1 MSICKDIGVHQET
14 LDKMHIANF
23 VGDTLSTTEQS
34 LLKISRALIANPEV
48 LCIHKPT
55 NGLDPAGIREIR
67 ETITGLGQRGVTV
80 LLSSHILAEVQ
91 QVCDSVTIIVEGR
104 ILANGPMADVIG
116 SETLESRF
124 VELAGG
130 TDAVEGME
138 WLQSFSD

>member
-1 MSICKDIGVHQET
+1 MI
-14 LDKMHIANF
+14 
-23 VGDTLSTTEQS
+23 
-34 LLKISRALIANPEV
+34 
-48 LCIHKPT
+48 
-55 NGLDPAGIREIR
+55 
-67 ETITGLGQRGVTV
+67 
-80 LLSSHILAEVQ
+80 LSSHSMDLIER
-91 QVCDSVTIIVEGR
+91 VCDSVTIIVEGR